1 MFMTLPT
8 ILIMII
14 FGSAIFYIVSLL
26 IKSFKSSTPDLRQ
39 QESDIYE
46 SYFNQKI
53 NDKNSK

>member
-1 MFMTLPT
+1 MTLPT
-8 ILIMII
+8 ILIIII
-14 FGSAIFYIVSLL
+14 FGSAILYILSLL
-26 IKSFKSSTPDLRQ
+26 IKSFKSTPDLRQ